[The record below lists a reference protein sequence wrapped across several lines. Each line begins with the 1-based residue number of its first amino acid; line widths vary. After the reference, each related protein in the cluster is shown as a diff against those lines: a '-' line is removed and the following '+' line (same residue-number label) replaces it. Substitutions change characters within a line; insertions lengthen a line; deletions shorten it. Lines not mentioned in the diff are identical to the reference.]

1 MDTQISFRV
10 VIEVLG
16 KPKEYVEKALVEYI
30 EKLKQDK
37 NYTLILVEIEK
48 TQQQEKEELWSNFA
62 ELEIKTEKIENI
74 TAFCF
79 DYMPSVIEIL
89 EPEQITM
96 NDVQLSSFL
105 NDLQAKLHSVDMI
118 AKQAKI
124 ESDYLKRNSGI
135 LLKNFIFSLLAR
147 NGLTSEQLSM
157 LSGVKI
163 EQIED
168 ILDKFIDEGK
178 VDLKGKVYSLKLEVK

>member
-1 MDTQISFRV
+1 MDTQISFRA

-37 NYTLILVEIEK
+37 NYTLISVEIEK

-96 NDVQLSSFL
+96 NDVQFSSFL

>member
-1 MDTQISFRV
+1 MDTQISFRA

-37 NYTLILVEIEK
+37 NYTLISVEIEK

>member
-1 MDTQISFRV
+1 MDTQISFRA